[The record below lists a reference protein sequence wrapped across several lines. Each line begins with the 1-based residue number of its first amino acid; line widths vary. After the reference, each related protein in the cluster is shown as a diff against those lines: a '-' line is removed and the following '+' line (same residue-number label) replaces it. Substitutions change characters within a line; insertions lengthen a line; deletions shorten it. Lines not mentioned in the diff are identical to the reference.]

1 MSAVISAMTG
11 GVVGGKKKRGGDSGE
26 HTKGW
31 QAVASAGWDMLK
43 PEAAPQPSSGGPNVP
58 QYGQAPPGATAAVQ
72 TGMMPITQPYEHPAM
87 GAAERLSQA
96 NGGKPDPEA
105 AAYLQHAYGP

>member
-1 MSAVISAMTG
+1 MARVIRALTG
-11 GVVGGKKKRGGDSGE
+11 VEVGGKKKSGGYS
-26 HTKGW
+26 GW
-31 QAVASAGWDMLK
+31 QAVASAGADMLK
-43 PEAAPQPSSGGPNVP
+43 QDAAPQPSSGGPNVP